1 MKLEVFKNNLNEDSN
16 RIGQLVSEQAICR
29 TDTATP
35 GVFKT
40 TEING
45 PPKIYY
51 HR

>member
-1 MKLEVFKNNLNEDSN
+1 MKLEGVKNNLKEDSKL
-16 RIGQLVSEQAICR
+16 ISQLVSEQAIRR